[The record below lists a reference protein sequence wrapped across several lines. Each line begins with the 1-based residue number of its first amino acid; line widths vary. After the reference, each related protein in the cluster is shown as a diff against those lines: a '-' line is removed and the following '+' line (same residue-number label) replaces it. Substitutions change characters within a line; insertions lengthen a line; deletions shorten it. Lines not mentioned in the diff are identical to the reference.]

1 MIRNSVPDRTAA
13 PVRRRAAAVAG
24 AVLAAAALTAC
35 GSTAHPGAA
44 AVVGDHRITTS
55 AVEARVTAFRDAVA
69 DESQGQAQAENG
81 GLVRNT
87 VRDMIL
93 SDLVSHALAEHQL
106 SVSAEEVQQA
116 HASDAGQLGGE
127 TALTRALLEQ
137 KGVAPS
143 ATDDFYRRVLGMQ
156 KLAALTGADPNTE
169 QGSEALRK
177 TLADAAK
184 DLKVEI
190 NPRYGTWDPQKV
202 TFSDDADNWLRTGST
217 KAS

>member
-1 MIRNSVPDRTAA
+1 MIRIHVPDRTAA

-35 GSTAHPGAA
+35 GGTAHPGAA

-69 DESQGQAQAENG
+69 KESQGAPQPENG
-81 GLVRNT
+81 GLARNT

-93 SDLVSHALAEHQL
+93 SDLVAHALQEHQL
-106 SVSAEEVQQA
+106 TVSESEVQQA
-116 HASDAGQLGGE
+116 RASDARQLGGDA
-127 TALTRALLEQ
+127 ALTRALLEQ

-143 ATDDFYRRVLGMQ
+143 AADDFYRRVLGMQ
-156 KLAALTGADPNTE
+156 KLAALSGEDPNTQ
-169 QGSEALRK
+169 QGSDALRK
-177 TLADAAK
+177 TLAESART
-184 DLKVEI
+184 LQVQL

-202 TFSDDADNWLRTGST
+202 TFSDNADNWLRAQAT
-217 KAS
+217 KPS